1 MLYLVLFHFF
11 IYLLVFFYLLVK
23 ENGDFIELK
32 GKIWDEKA
40 NKVNLTYTILQI
52 IVLVREP
59 VYLLVDFDELLLL
72 FDAALL
78 GGLAILYQSV
88 ARTKN

>member
-1 MLYLVLFHFF
+1 M
-11 IYLLVFFYLLVK
+11 
-23 ENGDFIELK
+23 
-32 GKIWDEKA
+32 
-40 NKVNLTYTILQI
+40 NLTYTILQI
-52 IVLVREP
+52 IVLISKP